1 MMKKNIFRLINRVV
15 RKLQFFEQQP
25 FKNACFAAGRRAF
38 SAYVRRE
45 TARTVREPTGFSTKS
60 NLPSRASFPPR
71 LWIFFHGAV
80 FGAFIVSLFLI
91 GPVFFN
97 TGLFDII
104 PASNSAKSAVKNPA
118 EADRI
123 LGSRTSRQI
132 FILASANSFDNAKNG
147 AVKLY
152 GALSP
157 SKSFESLNLYVDANV
172 VTRLMDF
179 FYQYRFVLQDENT
192 VELLNAKQGEV
203 IAQDALQLAYGA
215 FNFIP
220 LDNIETDPFLLNQR
234 ITMNYL
240 SSSLPGSGSVS
251 MRDAVLAAE
260 DDGAFYVIIRGRL
273 SSEGAS
279 MTNKKS
285 GIKEIY
291 DAVFEVKKSLS
302 DVEFFYSGVPF
313 HSYESSSNAQR
324 EISLI
329 SSITVILIVFLFLFI
344 FRTPLPVISSLL
356 ASLLS
361 IGIGAASALLI
372 FREIHI
378 ITLVFGTTL
387 IGTCIDYSIHYYIQ
401 WKGNEYLKSGNE
413 IRRYVL
419 KSLCL
424 SFASTEI
431 CFVLF
436 LFAPFII
443 LKQFAVFS
451 MAGLLSTF
459 LTVLCIFPLF
469 PVPSGARKLPF
480 HKTRADSAFLGRVV
494 KALVPLKSG
503 ILVILVLIF
512 GAIIV
517 INKNN
522 IKIRNSLSSLYTMP
536 DELQASEIKSAKI
549 LNPGSKGY
557 YYIVSGKSPDEI
569 LRNEK
574 ILTSRLKEE
583 IKKGNLGSF
592 LSASDFIPPRNMQ
605 EESYSAL
612 ACLLPLAEE
621 QYYNLGFPAEY
632 AGEYKDEYARHKGKY
647 LSPED
652 DFPAFLKDIISNLWI
667 GESNGSYYSCV
678 MPLNPGSEAIL
689 KSIANEYDFIFFI
702 NKTVDISLELDK
714 LCETMFK
721 LFLIAFIVIALL
733 LFIFYPLKD
742 LIQICLVP
750 LFMFSSVIALFS
762 ARAVPLGFFS
772 VTALVMLF
780 GLGMDYIIYI
790 KGKKTG
796 NSAGAEGQSFHSGMK
811 LTRLGVFL
819 SFVTTA
825 LSFGA
830 LALSSFAPVQIF
842 GMTVFAG
849 LLAAFI
855 TAMLLSLPSSPA
867 KLKQG
872 DSGGS
877 SPS

>member
-1 MMKKNIFRLINRVV
+1 
-15 RKLQFFEQQP
+15 
-25 FKNACFAAGRRAF
+25 
-38 SAYVRRE
+38 
-45 TARTVREPTGFSTKS
+45 
-60 NLPSRASFPPR
+60 
-71 LWIFFHGAV
+71 V
-80 FGAFIVSLFLI
+80 FGAFVISLFLI
-91 GPVFFN
+91 GPAGFSAN
-97 TGLFDII
+97 LFDII
-104 PASNSAKSAVKNPA
+104 PFSNSAKSAA

-123 LGSRTSRQI
+123 LGAGTSRQI
-132 FILASANSFDNAKNG
+132 FILVSSDSFDNAKNG
-147 AVKLY
+147 AVQLY
-152 GALSP
+152 EALLP
-157 SKSFESLNLYVDANV
+157 SESFESLNLYVDANV
-172 VTRLMDF
+172 ITLLMDF
-179 FYQYRFVLQDENT
+179 FHKYRFVLQDEKT
-192 VELLNAKQGEV
+192 RELLNANQGEI
-203 IAQDALQLAYGA
+203 IAQDALQLAYGS

-220 LDNIETDPFLLNQR
+220 LDNIETDPFLLSQR

-240 SSSLPGSGSVS
+240 SSSLPGSGSLS
-251 MRDAVLAAE
+251 MRDAVLTAE
-260 DDGAFYVIIRGRL
+260 DDGAFYVLIRGRL
-273 SSEGAS
+273 SPEGAS

-291 DAVFEVKKSLS
+291 DAALEIKKSS
-302 DVEFFYSGVPF
+302 GRAEFFYSGVPF
-313 HSYESSSNAQR
+313 HSYESSSNAQK

-329 SSITVILIVFLFLFI
+329 SSITLILIVFLFLFI

-361 IGIGAASALLI
+361 IGFAAASALLI
-372 FREIHI
+372 FREIHV

-387 IGTCIDYSIHYYIQ
+387 IGTCIDYSIHYYIH
-401 WKGNEYLKSGNE
+401 WKGNGRLKSGGE
-413 IRRYVL
+413 IRRHIL

-424 SFASTEI
+424 SFVSTEL

-469 PVPSGARKLPF
+469 PVPSGIRKLTF
-480 HKTRADSAFLGRVV
+480 RKAGDKLTFFNSVV
-494 KALVPLKSG
+494 KAMVPLKNG
-503 ILVILVLIF
+503 IFVVLALIF
-512 GAIIV
+512 GTVIIA
-517 INKNN
+517 NKNN
-522 IKIRNSLSSLYTMP
+522 IKIKNSLSGLYNMSG
-536 DELQASEIKSAKI
+536 ELQISEIKSAKV
-549 LNPGSKGY
+549 LNHGSKGY
-557 YYIVSGKSPDEI
+557 YYIVSGKSPDET
-569 LRNEK
+569 LKNEK

-583 IKKGNLGSF
+583 IKKENLGSF
-592 LSASDFIPPRNMQ
+592 LSVSDFIPPNNIQ

-612 ACLLPLAEE
+612 ASLLPLAEE

-632 AGEYKDEYARHKGKY
+632 AVEYKNEYAGYKGEY

-652 DFPAFLKDIISNLWI
+652 DLPAFLRDIISNLWI
-667 GESNGSYYSCV
+667 GESGGSYYSCV
-678 MPLNPGSEAIL
+678 MPLNPENEAIL

-721 LFLIAFIVIALL
+721 LFLIAFIVIT
-733 LFIFYPLKD
+733 LFLVIFYPLKD

-750 LFMFSSVIALFS
+750 LFMVSSVIALFS
-762 ARAVPLGFFS
+762 AKAVSLGFFS

-790 KGKKTG
+790 KSRSQNPVSFGNGFGKKTG
-796 NSAGAEGQSFHSGMK
+796 NSAGGNGQFPLDMK

-819 SFVTTA
+819 SFATTA

-830 LALSSFAPVQIF
+830 LALSGFAPVQIF
-842 GMTVFAG
+842 GMTVFTG
-849 LLAAFI
+849 LFAAFI
-855 TAMLLSLPSSPA
+855 TAMLLSLPSSPK